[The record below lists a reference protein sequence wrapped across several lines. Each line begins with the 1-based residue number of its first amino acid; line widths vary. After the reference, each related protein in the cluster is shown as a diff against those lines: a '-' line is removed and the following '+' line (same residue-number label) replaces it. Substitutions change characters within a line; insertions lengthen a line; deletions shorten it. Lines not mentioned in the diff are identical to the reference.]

1 MELLVVTLAY
11 TNLGRDADILARIR
25 LICDTT
31 RNAPGIVTVQSYRS
45 RGRESYYV
53 LLTTWDSEESW
64 QRARERYSPKYLLLS
79 SATDLLTASP
89 EQWQMHY
96 LWGYSRP
103 AASPILAA
111 AHLAYIHTEQADVT
125 QQGWI
130 EGLRRQAT
138 EPTLAF
144 AFLARGAQEDMLSS
158 APHAAL
164 RDTAREQSARQSSV
178 FLNIVSWGSELDREQ
193 FYEDAHYKAIYR
205 YITGVGTM
213 QILPLEPMQF
223 Y

>member
-11 TNLGRDADILARIR
+11 TNPGRDADILSRIR
-25 LICDTT
+25 LISDTT
-31 RNAPGIVTVQSYRS
+31 RNAPGIVTAQSYRS
-45 RGRESYYV
+45 RGTESYYV

-64 QRARERYSPKYLLLS
+64 KRARERYSPKYLLLS

-103 AASPILAA
+103 AASPHLAA
-111 AHLAYIHTEQADVT
+111 AHLAYIHNEQAEVS

-144 AFLARGAQEDMLSS
+144 AFLARGVQETTLSS
-158 APHAAL
+158 APHAIPGG
-164 RDTAREQSARQSSV
+164 TAREQAAQQSSV
-178 FLNIVSWGSELDREQ
+178 FLNIVSWGNELEREQ
-193 FYEDAHYKAIYR
+193 FYEDVHYKAIYR
-205 YITGVGTM
+205 YVTSVGTM
-213 QILPLEPMQF
+213 QILPLEPMQ
-223 Y
+223 